1 MAYSNIHTFSD
12 PEWDPLYSGSK
23 THERPAREL
32 SPTDPHLPRGDAC
45 ARYSPRSA
53 VHGRGPDRTE
63 PPNTAAAFITYPLID
78 DRKPCGSTAIEIIS
92 VCRSPLPQME
102 TAERA
107 RCIRA
112 PSQFAKS
119 PSYRSS

>member
-1 MAYSNIHTFSD
+1 MAYSNIHIFSD

-23 THERPAREL
+23 THESFSLRTPTCPGAMRAPATAHGPG
-32 SPTDPHLPRGDAC
+32 SG
-45 ARYSPRSA
+45 

-78 DRKPCGSTAIEIIS
+78 DRKPCGSTTIEIIS

-107 RCIRA
+107 CCILA

>member
-12 PEWDPLYSGSK
+12 AEWDPLYSGSK
-23 THERPAREL
+23 THERPARERFL
-32 SPTDPHLPRGDAC
+32 ADPHLPRGDAR
-45 ARYSPRSA
+45 ARYSPRS
-53 VHGRGPDRTE
+53 RTGPDRTAA
-63 PPNTAAAFITYPLID
+63 PNTAAAFITYPLID
-78 DRKPCGSTAIEIIS
+78 DRKPCGSTTIEIIS

-102 TAERA
+102 TVERA
-107 RCIRA
+107 CCIRA